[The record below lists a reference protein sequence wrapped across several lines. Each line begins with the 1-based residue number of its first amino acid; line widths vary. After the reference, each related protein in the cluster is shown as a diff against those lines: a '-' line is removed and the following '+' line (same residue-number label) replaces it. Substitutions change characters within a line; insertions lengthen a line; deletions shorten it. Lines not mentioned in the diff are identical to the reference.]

1 MDEYITATEA
11 TKLLGI
17 SQNKMAEM
25 LRDGVL
31 VWIPDPF
38 NRRAKLI
45 KRGDVEALLARAPRK
60 PRSRRRHQPEQ
71 LSRGHAV
78 AYNPRATAFM

>member
-25 LRDGVL
+25 LKTGVL
-31 VWIPDPF
+31 VWQPDPF
-38 NRRAKLI
+38 NKRAKLI
-45 KRGDVEALLARAPRK
+45 KRADVETLLANAPRR
-60 PRSRRRHQPEQ
+60 PRSKRRHQQQQEGVQ
-71 LSRGHAV
+71 TKR
-78 AYNPRATAFM
+78 RAAA